1 MPIRHDYLGNPVTVD
16 SDAALSAID
25 DFVGGLLGYQTRALA
40 VLDAAAA
47 EPQNGLA
54 NAYAGALVLLGEQPS
69 SPADALPY
77 LRQAEAAVPLLTE
90 RERGFVEFLK
100 LWHADDIP
108 AALRVGEELIGR
120 FPRDLA
126 LLKLCHYLCFN
137 RGDAAGMLRLALSV
151 LPSSADVAETHGM
164 LAFAF
169 EQCHL
174 MRDAEAAARTALDLS
189 AKEPWAQHALAH
201 VMLTEGR
208 IDEGSQFLEVAKGG
222 WIGLNSFMST
232 HLWWHQALFKLS
244 QGEISQVL
252 AIYDT
257 KCWGIEP
264 SYSQDQIGAVSLL
277 ARIELAGGAVGDRW
291 QALAPYLAL
300 RAHDTV
306 QPFLSLQYL
315 YGLARAGRRE
325 AHELLAS
332 IETRAAT
339 APEHARDVWRRV
351 ALPAASALLAHAEGR
366 FEAAATGL
374 ETALPRLA
382 AIGGSHA
389 QRDLFEQIHL
399 DVLARTGRWS
409 AAQQILELRRRHDPD
424 GVPINQHLAVAYEL
438 LGLPVQAVEARS
450 RARATAGRHHR

>member
-1 MPIRHDYLGNPVTVD
+1 MQLDFLGNPITSAREDTVR
-16 SDAALSAID
+16 AID
-25 DFVGGLLGYQTRALA
+25 DFVSGYLAYETRAEHIVAAADADPDCCLA
-40 VLDAAAA
+40 NTYAGMLWMFLETPDAASHAAKYLTAAERAARQATLREQLNVAMLAAWSAGDIVRATQICDEISDRFQRDLVAVKTHQYFEFNRGNFPEMLRVALKVLDAN
-47 EPQNGLA
+47 QDI
-54 NAYAGALVLLGEQPS
+54 AY
-69 SPADALPY
+69 
-77 LRQAEAAVPLLTE
+77 
-90 RERGFVEFLK
+90 
-100 LWHADDIP
+100 
-108 AALRVGEELIGR
+108 
-120 FPRDLA
+120 
-126 LLKLCHYLCFN
+126 
-137 RGDAAGMLRLALSV
+137 M
-151 LPSSADVAETHGM
+151 HGM
-164 LAFAF
+164 TAFAF

-208 IDEGSQFLEVAKGG
+208 IDEGSRFLDAGQGG

-244 QGEISQVL
+244 QGEIEQVL

-277 ARIELAGGAVGDRW
+277 ARIELAGGDVGDRW
-291 QALAPYLAL
+291 QELAPYLAL
-300 RAHDTV
+300 RARDTV

-315 YGLARAGRRE
+315 YGLARAGRPE
-325 AHELLAS
+325 AHEMRGA

-339 APEHARDVWRRV
+339 APEHIRGVWQHV

-366 FEAAATGL
+366 FEEAVAGL
-374 ETALPRLA
+374 EMALPRLA

-399 DVLARTGRWS
+399 EALARTGRWS
-409 AAQQILELRRRHDPD
+409 AVQQILELRRRHDPD
-424 GVPINQHLAVAYEL
+424 GVPINQHLALAYER
-438 LGLPVQAVEARS
+438 LGLPLQALEARS
-450 RARATAGRHHR
+450 RARATAGRHRR